1 MRVVLLL
8 MTLHNKFIMK
18 RFCLLCTFLLPGCL
32 LGAQGIRFGHG
43 SLADA
48 LAEAKAKGKFVF
60 VDAYTTWCGPCRMMS
75 AKTFPD
81 SAVGA
86 FFNARFVSL
95 KMDTEKGEGPALAQR
110 YGIAYFPTLLF
121 FNAEGEIAHKAVG
134 YYNPEEFLRLGQK
147 AGDPAANLLA
157 LENRYNKGERSPELL
172 HALTEIKSAA
182 LDPAAGELANDY
194 LKTQTEPGSPEN
206 MDFIMRYVTDPYSA
220 GFAFLKKNRAA
231 FVAKFSEKTVKQKID
246 GVFDDYLQSHPKLQL
261 GEIQR
266 LYGIVYPEQGERL
279 ASNYRLTYYRQRG
292 DMDNFAKAAVDHY
305 TRYPSDDADELNEI
319 AWLFVQNV
327 SDPAMLEKAVV
338 WVQKSI
344 ALRETNYNQ
353 DTLARLYLKTGRKK
367 QAAAAARR
375 AIELAKTAGEDATQ
389 SQELLEKINGK

>member
-1 MRVVLLL
+1 
-8 MTLHNKFIMK
+8 MK
-18 RFCLLCTFLLPGCL
+18 HFCLFFAFLLSGSP

-48 LAEAKAKGKFVF
+48 VADAKAEGKLVF

-86 FFNARFVSL
+86 YFNDRFVSL
-95 KMDTEKGEGPALAQR
+95 KIDAEKGEGPALAQR

-121 FNAEGEIAHKAVG
+121 FNAEGEMTHKAVG
-134 YYNPEEFLRLGQK
+134 YYNPEEFLRLGRK
-147 AGDPAANLLA
+147 AADPAANLLA
-157 LENRYNKGERSPELL
+157 LENRYDKGERSPELL
-172 HALTEIKSAA
+172 LALTEIKSAA

-220 GFAFLKKNRAA
+220 GFDFLEKNRAA
-231 FVAKFSEKTVKQKID
+231 FAAKFSEKAVKQKID
-246 GVFDDYLQSHPKLQL
+246 GVFDDYLQNHPKLQL

-292 DMDNFAKAAVDHY
+292 DMDNFAKSAVDHY
-305 TRYPSDDADELNEI
+305 ARYPSDDADELNEI
-319 AWLFVQNV
+319 AWLFAQNV
-327 SDPAMLEKAVV
+327 TDPAMLEKAVA
-338 WVQKSI
+338 WAQQSI